1 MIRKSIR
8 YSKNSKENNPQIKA
22 TKKINNSNL
31 NINSPELSHQEN
43 NYFYN
48 TKINRLI
55 LQEAPNNN
63 IQNLYQQPSQ
73 INKSIS
79 FGLDYLQGK
88 ENNIF
93 FPKAINENFFPR
105 NTSFQNLPI
114 DLIKLKHEGY
124 NNNINQIDYF
134 NLNNNYKNEKFRNI
148 IIDSKGDEALS
159 KSFRLRKN
167 ASKKMIP
174 SQKFIINQSEM
185 DNYYT
190 KNNNIPEISH
200 ENNYSQVEQRNIK
213 NKYISPKII
222 FNHAKEINEFK
233 NVANKTK
240 QNFYKNESGIKRNT
254 NKKKE
259 LANSTQTENKNKN
272 LKNKKLN
279 PDDLIYFKNNP
290 KNNKSIKI
298 IKKNNQTKGYKL
310 ETKDRSFKIYENN
323 LFNKKLEIFCEILE
337 EIYFNSFKSSYN
349 YFIKSIILFNKN
361 RNMSRTQIL
370 RRFNVHKKKKMKANN
385 SMTQINPKNENK
397 YKNIIYKNKDSKKFV
412 GNFGDENK
420 NSPFQF
426 NKVENNL
433 ANSMIKLNN
442 DKYSRIFNNL
452 PQKEISN
459 VKRFP
464 SPMNNVENGK
474 IKDISIK
481 NSFDTIFA
489 NYQNN
494 DKYNTNNNNA
504 NKFNKLKISTEMEPS
519 KKYLIYQNN
528 NPINLKKKYN
538 QNKNFETLNEQDI
551 YWKNRLTNNIRLSQQ
566 ININKTKKNF
576 DMNVNGKNIES
587 LYLNVNKSQKY
598 KEKDKNINNNRNN
611 ILYSKPLNI
620 KSIEYSKRKE
630 KNRSAI
636 KIDNNKENDLVHK
649 YYYSNI
655 KSSFNN
661 QMNDFDIDNY
671 NEPEE
676 TIIKNVKSE
685 DKRLFVFIKYISFG
699 NNNINWTLNEAFTK
713 RNLYIIHTDSI
724 KISKSIIK
732 NNESK
737 SKYIKPHMLSNKN
750 ELESYRGDAN
760 KNISYNPYLKDSLN
774 INKQNYNKN
783 IVIDDK
789 LENSANYLISL
800 LQNIYNKYIKEF
812 FYLFLEN
819 IKKIKRNSFSISM
832 KISNKNIY
840 KSSNINQYQNYFSE
854 NTFQK
859 DFSNITRNKNYENVN
874 ELVYNNSDII
884 SLNKNLIISNT
895 INNENFNNNKLNDSI
910 SDKKN
915 KIILKNKI
923 DIDINNKEQGNKIE
937 ENEKEKIEKKKLAKL
952 SKLFN
957 NLNKENNIINVIKEQ
972 FLDWANKNE
981 NQFENSINLNSKNN
995 ENSQILKEYNVKSL
1009 DIKNLFDKTINHH
1022 ENFFQ
1027 NIINRFRYCL
1037 ISFTLK
1043 RNSKENSSSIK
1054 IESIHQSQ

>member
-1 MIRKSIR
+1 
-8 YSKNSKENNPQIKA
+8 
-22 TKKINNSNL
+22 
-31 NINSPELSHQEN
+31 
-43 NYFYN
+43 
-48 TKINRLI
+48 
-55 LQEAPNNN
+55 
-63 IQNLYQQPSQ
+63 
-73 INKSIS
+73 
-79 FGLDYLQGK
+79 
-88 ENNIF
+88 
-93 FPKAINENFFPR
+93 
-105 NTSFQNLPI
+105 
-114 DLIKLKHEGY
+114 
-124 NNNINQIDYF
+124 
-134 NLNNNYKNEKFRNI
+134 
-148 IIDSKGDEALS
+148 
-159 KSFRLRKN
+159 
-167 ASKKMIP
+167 
-174 SQKFIINQSEM
+174 
-185 DNYYT
+185 
-190 KNNNIPEISH
+190 
-200 ENNYSQVEQRNIK
+200 
-213 NKYISPKII
+213 
-222 FNHAKEINEFK
+222 
-233 NVANKTK
+233 
-240 QNFYKNESGIKRNT
+240 
-254 NKKKE
+254 
-259 LANSTQTENKNKN
+259 
-272 LKNKKLN
+272 
-279 PDDLIYFKNNP
+279 
-290 KNNKSIKI
+290 
-298 IKKNNQTKGYKL
+298 
-310 ETKDRSFKIYENN
+310 
-323 LFNKKLEIFCEILE
+323 
-337 EIYFNSFKSSYN
+337 
-349 YFIKSIILFNKN
+349 
-361 RNMSRTQIL
+361 
-370 RRFNVHKKKKMKANN
+370 
-385 SMTQINPKNENK
+385 
-397 YKNIIYKNKDSKKFV
+397 
-412 GNFGDENK
+412 
-420 NSPFQF
+420 
-426 NKVENNL
+426 
-433 ANSMIKLNN
+433 
-442 DKYSRIFNNL
+442 
-452 PQKEISN
+452 
-459 VKRFP
+459 
-464 SPMNNVENGK
+464 
-474 IKDISIK
+474 
-481 NSFDTIFA
+481 
-489 NYQNN
+489 
-494 DKYNTNNNNA
+494 
-504 NKFNKLKISTEMEPS
+504 
-519 KKYLIYQNN
+519 
-528 NPINLKKKYN
+528 
-538 QNKNFETLNEQDI
+538 
-551 YWKNRLTNNIRLSQQ
+551 
-566 ININKTKKNF
+566 
-576 DMNVNGKNIES
+576 MNVNSKNIES

-859 DFSNITRNKNYENVN
+859 DFSNITRNKNDENVN

-884 SLNKNLIISNT
+884 SLNKNLIISN
-895 INNENFNNNKLNDSI
+895 
-910 SDKKN
+910 
-915 KIILKNKI
+915 
-923 DIDINNKEQGNKIE
+923 INNKEQGNKIE